1 MQPFT
6 EVFLSEIIGKPV
18 IDKIG
23 NHVGV
28 VQDLAVTRQQAYPP
42 VCAVLVQRQGQI
54 SAVRTAQVGVLNRQI
69 VSLTEVRDRLQP
81 AALTGQELLLRRN
94 LLDKQIVDINGAKVV
109 RINDLKIVQ
118 VDEHYRLVAA
128 DIGLRGLARR
138 LGVERWLQKVLRW
151 LHLALPDKLV
161 SWDYVEPVDA
171 DLSAVKLSVPYKRL
185 AALHPYDLAQ
195 IVSELSAQQRTA
207 IFHSLD
213 DKTAAETLAEME
225 TDVQAAIIA
234 NMNKD
239 RAADILE
246 KMPSDD
252 AADVLNELNEDQA
265 QELLGLMESTE
276 AADVRELREYDD
288 DEAGSLMTTEFIA
301 LPEHLTAQETIDKL
315 RELAPGAETIYYVYI
330 VDAAGK
336 LTGVISL
343 RELIIAAPQAKL
355 RDFMHT
361 KIYSARDDGSVAE
374 AVSLI
379 SKYNLLALPVVDA
392 DGAMQGIITVD
403 DAIDAVLPR
412 RPRLLRLYR

>member
-23 NHVGV
+23 NRAGV
-28 VQDLAVTRQQAYPP
+28 VQDLAVARQQAYPP
-42 VCAVLVQRQGQI
+42 VCAVLVQRHDQTI
-54 SAVRTAQVGVLNRQI
+54 AVRTTQVGVLNRQI
-69 VSLTEVRDRLQP
+69 VSLNEVRDRLQP
-81 AALTGQELLLRRN
+81 AALTGQELLLRQN

-118 VDEHYRLVAA
+118 VDDHYRLVAA
-128 DIGLRGLARR
+128 DIGLRGLVRR
-138 LGVERWLQKVLRW
+138 LGIERWLQKALRL
-151 LHLALPDKLV
+151 LHLTLPDKLV

-195 IVSELSAQQRTA
+195 IVSELSVQQRAA

-225 TDVQAAIIA
+225 TNVQAAIIA

-301 LPEHLTAQETIDKL
+301 LPEYLTAQETIDKL

-330 VDAAGK
+330 VDANGR

-361 KIYSARDDGSVAE
+361 KVYAAKDNAPVAE

-379 SKYNLLALPVVDA
+379 SKYNLLAVPVVDA
-392 DGAMQGIITVD
+392 DGAMLGIITVD